1 MPSRI
6 IREQICTSDTLAKIS
21 ADAERLFWRIV
32 VQADDFGLFDARP
45 KIVLG
50 KCMTSLIGAVTEDDV
65 TKWLDELEEA
75 GLIIRYRVDG
85 RPFLKLATWDRH
97 QRPPKSTSKPRHP
110 LPPAGPSPETPGDSP
125 ESRGVPGS
133 SGNFPEVPGSAGE
146 SPEVPAKGYRVKG
159 IGYRVESTEGTSRNN
174 PDTSAAQD
182 FPTFSGDIDRDAAT
196 LVQYYDKYSPVTG
209 KDAVRMNVRRNKEMT
224 AALRAGCKPETLAA
238 VIRELAPLDVPPWDI
253 RVEACKRDGIGK
265 PTQPKRASPDV
276 LDYQTW
282 RKLFLD
288 AAPGTYTEDE
298 LKRMYQ
304 EEAAQRGV
312 S

>member
-1 MPSRI
+1 
-6 IREQICTSDTLAKIS
+6 
-21 ADAERLFWRIV
+21 
-32 VQADDFGLFDARP
+32 
-45 KIVLG
+45 
-50 KCMTSLIGAVTEDDV
+50 
-65 TKWLDELEEA
+65 LEEA